1 LARALLYKALA
12 AGLIVQGHAMEFER
26 NYLNAIGR
34 LAQVVLAVGAAA
46 VALAIGV
53 IGTVAY
59 IQFLSS

>member
-1 LARALLYKALA
+1 
-12 AGLIVQGHAMEFER
+12 MEFER